1 MSTFILGTAIGY
13 QPDQLEPFVISLR
26 RFYQGPVGLLVVEV
40 NDELQQFFKKYSI
53 TAYIVNPNV
62 RKIKPVHIFN
72 FRHKEYLKIIKSL
85 PEVTRVF
92 LTDIRDVFFQDDPFK
107 HTMSTDLEF
116 FLEPILIKDSE
127 FAMRHMVEQR
137 GKEFSD
143 SIGDNYVACCG
154 TTMGT
159 RTGILQYLTEMIKEL
174 ERLST
179 EKGQLFEDQATHNYL
194 IYTNKVS
201 NYKLYHTCQGPV
213 ATLHYK
219 RKGVFNEEGDII
231 NDDGSLTPIVHQWDR
246 LKDGVKEHI
255 YNKIMSYKE

>member
-1 MSTFILGTAIGY
+1 
-13 QPDQLEPFVISLR
+13 
-26 RFYQGPVGLLVVEV
+26 
-40 NDELQQFFKKYSI
+40 
-53 TAYIVNPNV
+53 
-62 RKIKPVHIFN
+62 
-72 FRHKEYLKIIKSL
+72 L
-85 PEVTRVF
+85 PAVDRIF

-107 HTMSTDLEF
+107 HHINTDLEF

-127 FAMRHMVEQR
+127 FAMRHMVDQR

-159 RTGILQYLTEMIKEL
+159 KLGIVHYLKEMIKEL
-174 ERLST
+174 ERLSI

-201 NYKLYHTCQGPV
+201 NYKLYHTCHGPV

-219 RKGVFNEEGDII
+219 RKGVFNEEGDIV
-231 NDDGSLTPIVHQWDR
+231 NEDGSLTPIVHQWDR
-246 LKDGVKEHI
+246 LKDDVKEHI
-255 YNKIMSYKE
+255 VNKIMSYKE